1 MDCSRI
7 CMNGCRRRPEAPRR
21 PRLGLAGLALACVST
36 AVLAASVPGC
46 GARCAVDPELRQRL
60 QAAIDAGAGFDDR
73 YTAEVW
79 LLDMSQRL
87 RRWIGDDAE
96 RIELLRL
103 VHREATRAH
112 LPAEL
117 VLAVIEVESGFDRW
131 AISPAGAQGLM
142 QVMPFWPDILGHP
155 RANLHDPATNLR
167 LGCTILRYYL
177 DREHGDLRRALGR
190 YNGSLSGRAYPERVF
205 AALGRRW
212 YRR

>member
-1 MDCSRI
+1 
-7 CMNGCRRRPEAPRR
+7 MNGCRGRPEALRR
-21 PRLGLAGLALACVST
+21 LCLAVAGLALACVSM
-36 AVLAASVPGC
+36 VVQAATVPGC
-46 GARCAVDPELRQRL
+46 GARCAVDPALRQRL

-73 YTAEVW
+73 FAAEVW

-103 VHREATRAH
+103 VHREASRVR

-131 AISPAGAQGLM
+131 AISAAGAQGLM
-142 QVMPFWPDILGHP
+142 QVMPFWLDVLGHP

-190 YNGSLSGRAYPERVF
+190 YNGSLAGRVYPERVF
-205 AALGRRW
+205 AALSRRW